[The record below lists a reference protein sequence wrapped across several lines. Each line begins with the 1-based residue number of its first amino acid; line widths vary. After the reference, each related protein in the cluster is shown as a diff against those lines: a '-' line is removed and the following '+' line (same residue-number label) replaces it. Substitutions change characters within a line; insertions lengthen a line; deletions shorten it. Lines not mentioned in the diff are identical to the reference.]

1 MTQYLEEFGCQVMT
15 ADRAEKGIELAR
27 QFHPDLITLDLL
39 MPGMSGWDA
48 LRKIKQDPQIR
59 DIPVVVVSIVA
70 GEARGRLLGALDIVN
85 KPVER
90 EDLLRVLWRN
100 LGRKRGARV
109 LVVDD
114 DPDTRS
120 LLEDYL
126 EAVGLEVTYAGN
138 GQEAFEALAKEVPD
152 VILLDLAMPVMD
164 GMTFLDRL
172 RNDPYH
178 AGLPVIVLTSRD
190 LSDEEMEVLEE
201 KASSVILKSEELEER
216 LHEVLGS
223 LFPISAS

>member
-1 MTQYLEEFGCQVMT
+1 MRTLLRALTGLAVAALLAVPLPARAGVITAYTALEEDDV
-15 ADRAEKGIELAR
+15 KVY
-27 QFHPDLITLDLL
+27 LD
-39 MPGMSGWDA
+39 
-48 LRKIKQDPQIR
+48 
-59 DIPVVVVSIVA
+59 
-70 GEARGRLLGALDIVN
+70 
-85 KPVER
+85 
-90 EDLLRVLWRN
+90 
-100 LGRKRGARV
+100 
-109 LVVDD
+109 
-114 DPDTRS
+114 
-120 LLEDYL
+120 
-126 EAVGLEVTYAGN
+126 
-138 GQEAFEALAKEVPD
+138 AFAKEVPD